1 MVSLSNH
8 AIPMIDSHAHIYLPE
23 FDADRQEMIMRAK
36 EAGVEKI
43 FLPNIEAST
52 FDAMMQLCAEEKNYC
67 FPMMGLH
74 PCSVKEN
81 YSAELKFVEEKLADK
96 SLQFFGVGECGLDYY
111 WDKTFVPQQKEAFE
125 FQIQLAKKYRLPVI
139 IHSRESTDDCIE
151 LIAKHKDENLTGI
164 FHCFSGTIEQLE
176 KIVDL
181 DFYAGI
187 GGVATF
193 KNGGLDKILKKEH
206 LSHLVLETDSPYLA
220 PVPFRGK
227 RNEPAYLNYVVS
239 RLAEIIGMGDEE
251 VKAVTNANAENCFR
265 LKS

>member
-1 MVSLSNH
+1 
-8 AIPMIDSHAHIYLPE
+8 
-23 FDADRQEMIMRAK
+23 MRAK
-36 EAGVEKI
+36 ESGVEKI
-43 FLPNIEAST
+43 FLPNIEKAT
-52 FDAMMQLCAEEKNYC
+52 FEMMMQLCAEESNYC
-67 FPMMGLH
+67 FPMIGLH

-81 YSAELKFVEEKLADK
+81 FEAELKFVEEKLADK
-96 SLQFFGVGECGLDYY
+96 SLQFYGVGECGLDYY

-139 IHSRESTDDCIE
+139 IHSREATDDCIE
-151 LIAKHKDENLTGI
+151 LIAKHKDENLLGI
-164 FHCFSGTIEQLE
+164 FHCFSGTEEQLE
-176 KIVDL
+176 KIIDL

-227 RNEPAYLNYVVS
+227 RNEPAYLKYVVS
-239 RLAEIIGMGDEE
+239 KLAEIIGMGEEE
-251 VKAVTNANAENCFR
+251 VKHTTTTNAENCFK